1 MAKVE
6 GSVHINVPPEQVLEA
21 VLDIPRL
28 PEVIPS
34 LEKVWD
40 IQGHGAGC
48 TYQWQ
53 YKMSGVGFEGN
64 AEITH
69 ATPEQLTLNTVG
81 GIPSTWVYEFTPAA
95 GGTDLKLSVEYTV
108 PGSMLGALADKL
120 VVERQNQKE
129 VNQSLA
135 NLKVRLEG

>member
-6 GSVHINVPPEQVLEA
+6 GTIHINVPPEQVLET
-21 VLDIPRL
+21 VLNIPIL

-40 IQGHGAGC
+40 VQGHGAGC
-48 TYQWQ
+48 TYHWE
-53 YKMSGVGFEGN
+53 YKMSSVSFQGT
-64 AEITH
+64 AEIKE
-69 ATPEQLTLNTVG
+69 ATPERLTLTTSG
-81 GIPSTWVYEFTPAA
+81 GIPSTWVYEFTPAN

-108 PGSMLGALADKL
+108 PGSVLGAIADKL

-135 NLKVRLEG
+135 NLKARLEG

>member
-6 GSVHINVPPEQVLEA
+6 GTIHINAPPEQVLEA

-53 YKMSGVGFEGN
+53 YKMSGVSFEGS
-64 AEITH
+64 AELTE
-69 ATPEQLTLNTVG
+69 ATPEQLTLKTSG
-81 GIPSTWVYEFTPAA
+81 GIPSTWVYGFIPAA
-95 GGTDLKLSVEYTV
+95 DGTDLKLSVEYTV
-108 PGSMLGALADKL
+108 PGSVVGALADKL
-120 VVERQNQKE
+120 VVERQNKKE
-129 VNQSLA
+129 VNESLA
-135 NLKVRLEG
+135 NLKARLEG

>member
-64 AEITH
+64 AEITPRH
-69 ATPEQLTLNTVG
+69 PRATDAQHSRRHPQH
-81 GIPSTWVYEFTPAA
+81 
-95 GGTDLKLSVEYTV
+95 
-108 PGSMLGALADKL
+108 LG
-120 VVERQNQKE
+120 V
-129 VNQSLA
+129 
-135 NLKVRLEG
+135 

>member
-6 GSVHINVPPEQVLEA
+6 GSVHINVPPDQVLEA
-21 VLDIPRL
+21 VLDIPGL

-53 YKMSGVGFEGN
+53 YKMSGMSFEGD
-64 AEITH
+64 AEITE
-69 ATPEQLTLNTVG
+69 ATPERLMLNTVG
-81 GIPSTWVYEFTPAA
+81 GIPSTWLYEFTPAA
-95 GGTDLKLSVEYTV
+95 DGTDLKLSVEYTV
-108 PGSMLGALADKL
+108 PGSVLGALADKL
-120 VVERQNQKE
+120 VVERQNQNE

-135 NLKVRLEG
+135 NLKTRLEG

>member
-6 GSVHINVPPEQVLEA
+6 GTIHINVPPEQVLET
-21 VLDIPRL
+21 VLDIPGL

-53 YKMSGVGFEGN
+53 YKMSGMSFEGS
-64 AEITH
+64 AELSEV
-69 ATPEQLTLNTVG
+69 TPERLTLKTKG
-81 GIPSTWVYEFTPAA
+81 GIPSTWVYDFTPAA
-95 GGTDLKLSVEYTV
+95 DGTGLKLSVEYSV
-108 PGSMLGALADKL
+108 PGSVLGALADKL

-129 VNQSLA
+129 VDQALV
-135 NLKVRLEG
+135 NLKARLEG

>member
-6 GSVHINVPPEQVLEA
+6 GTIHINVPPEQVLET
-21 VLDIPRL
+21 VLDIPGL
-28 PEVIPS
+28 PKVIPS

-53 YKMSGVGFEGN
+53 YKMSGMTFEGS
-64 AEITH
+64 AELSE
-69 ATPEQLTLNTVG
+69 ATPERLTLKTKG

-95 GGTDLKLSVEYTV
+95 NGTDLKLSVEYSV
-108 PGSMLGALADKL
+108 PGSVLGALADKL

-129 VNQSLA
+129 VDQALV
-135 NLKVRLEG
+135 NLKARVEG